1 MGLDT
6 LVSRSPDD
14 VVLTD
19 EDTATFEASGI
30 GLCGGMGSDGVTSI
44 RGKVYAELVLE
55 VTGISLYQEW
65 IGPEDVA
72 KLSRALDARSAEDL
86 ARCWDGL
93 DGHGGPAHSSQE
105 TAGLKTFFDICAERG
120 LGLIGWW

>member
-19 EDTATFEASGI
+19 EDMAAFVGSGI
-30 GLCGGMGSDGVTSI
+30 GLCGGMCSDGVTSI
-44 RGKVYAELVLE
+44 RGKVYADLVLE
-55 VTGISLYQEW
+55 ATGFSLYEAW
-65 IGPEDVA
+65 LGPEDVA
-72 KLSRALDARSAEDL
+72 KLSCALDARSAQDL
-86 ARCWDGL
+86 ARLWDGL
-93 DGHGGPAHSSQE
+93 DGGGSPTHSSLE
-105 TAGLKTFFDICAERG
+105 TANLKMFFDICADRG

>member
-105 TAGLKTFFDICAERG
+105 TTGLKTFFDICAERG